1 MSLDSHAIFQPV
13 FFFMYNIL
21 LYLVLIY
28 MNQEYEKITKKDSCY
43 PDIWTYLGCCY
54 FMLGMYT
61 EAEKS
66 AEMGKEN
73 SIFK

>member
-1 MSLDSHAIFQPV
+1 
-13 FFFMYNIL
+13 
-21 LYLVLIY
+21 